1 MRIILTSG
9 AGTGQYGYITAY
21 DNISKIV
28 TVARESDDQPGW
40 DHVVPGKPLT
50 IPLLTNTTYRIEPRV
65 IFAAPAYDAQ
75 EIIVPTNTLW
85 KT

>member
-21 DNISKIV
+21 NNVTKVV

-40 DHVVPGKPLT
+40 DHVVPGKPLQ
-50 IPLLTNTTYRIEPRV
+50 LCLC
-65 IFAAPAYDAQ
+65 
-75 EIIVPTNTLW
+75 
-85 KT
+85 